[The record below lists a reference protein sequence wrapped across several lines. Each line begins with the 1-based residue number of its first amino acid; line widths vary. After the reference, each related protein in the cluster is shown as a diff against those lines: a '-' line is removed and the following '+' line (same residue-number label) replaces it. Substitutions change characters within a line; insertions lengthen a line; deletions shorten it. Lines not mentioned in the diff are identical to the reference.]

1 MLVDIHESARLQ
13 LERCVGWQRAFY
25 VDKEAD

>member
-1 MLVDIHESARLQ
+1 MLVDVHEGTRLQ
-13 LERCVGWQRAFY
+13 FERCVGWQRAFY